1 MKSMAYYPPESE
13 VKTVKCKN
21 CGADVVINANY
32 PIDAVESCKYCPDKK
47 MTEMSEA

>member
-1 MKSMAYYPPESE
+1 MAYYPPESE